1 MEWPLLLLFYCTN
14 HHIPPCVSLV
24 GSSLPFQSQS
34 NIVQS
39 SSVRPFVRPSL
50 VNGRRRVTMNLC
62 RQHRVHNICPA
73 TTTLSSLL
81 LPATN
86 TTIASTVRFIV
97 LFMGV
102 NFAQTH
108 TLICH
113 HRINSFYSQIKMLF
127 SVTLSS
133 ALARMDGWMDRS
145 SRAYNM
151 VEENH
156 PGERTWP
163 NTVVAFSERVCM
175 WGFVLVAVLYV
186 LQKLFVHQQIFL
198 GHSPPWVPNVCMF
211 YYSAPDYTKVTIFPR
226 PFHSERSQILSAIHP
241 PSPPDQW

>member
-1 MEWPLLLLFYCTN
+1 MFR
-14 HHIPPCVSLV
+14 SLV
-24 GSSLPFQSQS
+24 LPYHSKARVTLYS
-34 NIVQS
+34 P
-39 SSVRPFVRPSL
+39 RPFVRPSL

-198 GHSPPWVPNVCMF
+198 GHSPPWAPNVCLSVPPW
-211 YYSAPDYTKVTIFPR
+211 YSCSIIQLLTILKWQYFLV
-226 PFHSERSQILSAIHP
+226 HSTRNGVKFCL

>member
-1 MEWPLLLLFYCTN
+1 
-14 HHIPPCVSLV
+14 
-24 GSSLPFQSQS
+24 
-34 NIVQS
+34 
-39 SSVRPFVRPSL
+39 
-50 VNGRRRVTMNLC
+50 
-62 RQHRVHNICPA
+62 
-73 TTTLSSLL
+73 
-81 LPATN
+81 
-86 TTIASTVRFIV
+86 
-97 LFMGV
+97 
-102 NFAQTH
+102 
-108 TLICH
+108 
-113 HRINSFYSQIKMLF
+113 MLF

-198 GHSPPWVPNVCMF
+198 GHSPPWVPNVCLSVPPW
-211 YYSAPDYTKVTIFPR
+211 YSCSIIQLLTILKWQYFLVHSTRNGVKFCLPSTHHHHLTSGSLPR
-226 PFHSERSQILSAIHP
+226 IRLWLFHGWKSP
-241 PSPPDQW
+241 PSWSYPMWPLNISWNGFETGTVTQEFQ